1 MSKKKYKYLFFDMD
15 GTISNS
21 YPGIAEALDAAFEHY
36 GLDIDRSSYRKY
48 IGPPL
53 SDTFRDLLG
62 EDRAYDAV
70 AWFREYYI
78 NNGCILN
85 NPVYDGIPETM
96 KELKERGYIL
106 GIASCKKH
114 EEVVMLAKHFG
125 IYDYMTCIS
134 GLVYGVREE
143 KAEVL
148 QYAIDS
154 MGVAARDCIMIGDT
168 VYDIEGAAQVGMD
181 CILCSWGF
189 ADERAVGDNIVYTAG
204 NPSDLI
210 KFFD

>member
-21 YPGIAEALDAAFEHY
+21 YPGIADALDAAFEHY

-78 NNGCILN
+78 NNG
-85 NPVYDGIPETM
+85 
-96 KELKERGYIL
+96 
-106 GIASCKKH
+106 
-114 EEVVMLAKHFG
+114 
-125 IYDYMTCIS
+125 
-134 GLVYGVREE
+134 
-143 KAEVL
+143 
-148 QYAIDS
+148 
-154 MGVAARDCIMIGDT
+154 
-168 VYDIEGAAQVGMD
+168 
-181 CILCSWGF
+181 
-189 ADERAVGDNIVYTAG
+189 
-204 NPSDLI
+204 
-210 KFFD
+210 